1 MEDVEAVPTPFVE
14 DKEQDK
20 PETDSEEVTEFEAV
34 IDKIYLFSATKK
46 GRNIIFRVKTKDAF
60 IPVNYELIYDSNDMN
75 KLSKIFI
82 LCSNIDEIYH
92 VLIGGLKNNS
102 KEINIELINDKAVC
116 KFILDNKVLDRK
128 ENYTIILT
136 KKKVNL
142 NADVLN
148 EQFIKI
154 NEKQKELEE
163 KLEKKIDEIN
173 LIAQKQSQLQEEFNQ
188 KMKEIEEIKKCYN
201 EYMALF
207 QNNRNKLNEFEK
219 SQNNIKSELDLLKKE
234 ITQNNNEDIKEEIE
248 EIKDL
253 IENQKVEVYNS
264 IEKANK
270 NIQSL
275 SQNSLELKK
284 SINNINLNINT
295 IQENQKLL
303 FSKDD
308 NNDKIDLKIEQINLN
323 SQNSIKKLVEENEK
337 MMKNIKDLTNDYN
350 LLNKKV
356 ADLIEVNGIPIN
368 FEFKKTISTDL
379 FKKNFYNNRACIF
392 ISCKDQKVYIAYG
405 ESSLNLEGYDVS
417 KNEKFTIYEELHEDF
432 FDSLRH
438 FYDEINDRDLLI
450 TASLDS
456 HVKVIEFNLEESEI
470 IIDLN
475 FKSQI
480 RVIINTAYFLNDMII
495 VPFSKNGTVKI
506 YNMDEECI
514 SNIQNLGFILG
525 LNTYSDKDSKTNY
538 ILVANLEGIFSYNME
553 KNSLKKFIPTIQKEK
568 DNNGFDEPY
577 IIKKGKKL
585 LLLGPCF
592 YHPYLYIWNFLDGDL
607 INTIE
612 TPSGISDIC
621 LWNNYYAFA
630 ALVKSQNQNFILI
643 DIKRGEIVK
652 EFKKEVNN
660 SCAGIKIINH
670 KNEKYLITSNI
681 KGNLDLYS

>member
-102 KEINIELINDKAVC
+102 KEIKIELINDKAVC

-154 NEKQKELEE
+154 NEKQKELED

-173 LIAQKQSQLQEEFNQ
+173 LITEKQSQLQEEFNQ

-308 NNDKIDLKIEQINLN
+308 NNNKIDLKIEQINLN

-417 KNEKFTIYEELHEDF
+417 ENEKFTIYEELHEDF

-470 IIDLN
+470 IIDLDFEFRN
-475 FKSQI
+475 K
-480 RVIINTAYFLNDMII
+480 VIINTAYFLNDMII
-495 VPFSKNGTVKI
+495 VPFSNDGTVKI
-506 YNMDEECI
+506 YNMNEKCI

-553 KNSLKKFIPTIQKEK
+553 KDSLKKFIPTIKQKK
-568 DNNGFDEPY
+568 DNNGFDEPH
-577 IIKKGKKL
+577 IIKIGKKL